1 MRSLSKMSSEPNLY
15 GSSKGG
21 SPSSRSSNKSFGAS
35 IPARKSIAS
44 YKLSSKVR
52 NILSKE
58 LGGSSSTGGGA
69 SANIYGY
76 GNVTSDDS
84 SLQSTNTARR
94 KFQRRGSKAPSMF
107 KAMSLSSLGLDETP
121 EEGEPSQHQQQQQQ
135 QQVHAQQNVL
145 QNSFVSMESMNHSH
159 QMIPNDSCRSALTS
173 LGESTT
179 TFGSDCMEDSFNLGE
194 FGGGRNDSM

>member
-58 LGGSSSTGGGA
+58 LGRSSSTGGGA

-121 EEGEPSQHQQQQQQ
+121 EEGEPSQHQQQQQ
-135 QQVHAQQNVL
+135 VHAQQNVL
-145 QNSFVSMESMNHSH
+145 QNPFVSMESMNHSH

>member
-15 GSSKGG
+15 GSKG
-21 SPSSRSSNKSFGAS
+21 SPSTSGNKSFGL
-35 IPARKSIAS
+35 IPAASGRKSIAS

-58 LGGSSSTGGGA
+58 LGRSISSTGVSA
-69 SANIYGY
+69 SSCSISGNNSNTYGY

-107 KAMSLSSLGLDETP
+107 KAISLCNLGLDETP
-121 EEGEPSQHQQQQQQ
+121 EEEPSQLV
-135 QQVHAQQNVL
+135 QQVLH
-145 QNSFVSMESMNHSH
+145 NSFVSMESMSMNH

-179 TFGSDCMEDSFNLGE
+179 TFSSDCMNDSFSGSL
-194 FGGGRNDSM
+194 

>member
-84 SLQSTNTARR
+84 SFNQLIQ
-94 KFQRRGSKAPSMF
+94 P
-107 KAMSLSSLGLDETP
+107 DENFNVVDQKP
-121 EEGEPSQHQQQQQQ
+121 HQCLRQC
-135 QQVHAQQNVL
+135 H
-145 QNSFVSMESMNHSH
+145 
-159 QMIPNDSCRSALTS
+159 
-173 LGESTT
+173 
-179 TFGSDCMEDSFNLGE
+179 
-194 FGGGRNDSM
+194 